1 MDYAE
6 QQPLRAL
13 YKPANGWVG
22 ELREEVKEEAVEVEE
37 PERKKPSKIKAV
49 VFWLFWSVISIPV
62 LTVKGLLEG
71 VSAWWGCL
79 GCLVEELTSKGD

>member
-6 QQPLRAL
+6 QQPLN
-13 YKPANGWVG
+13 YIPKPADGWAG
-22 ELREEVKEEAVEVEE
+22 ELKQEVEEEVAEVE
-37 PERKKPSKIKAV
+37 PERKKPSRFKAV
-49 VFWLFWSVISIPV
+49 AFWLTWSVISIPV

-79 GCLVEELTSKGD
+79 RCLVEELTSR

>member
-6 QQPLRAL
+6 QQPLNAIYR
-13 YKPANGWVG
+13 PAGGW
-22 ELREEVKEEAVEVEE
+22 EAAEDEVEQ
-37 PERKKPSKIKAV
+37 PERKKPSKFKAV
-49 VFWLFWSVISIPV
+49 VFWLTWSVISIPF

-79 GCLVEELTSKGD
+79 RCLVEELTSR